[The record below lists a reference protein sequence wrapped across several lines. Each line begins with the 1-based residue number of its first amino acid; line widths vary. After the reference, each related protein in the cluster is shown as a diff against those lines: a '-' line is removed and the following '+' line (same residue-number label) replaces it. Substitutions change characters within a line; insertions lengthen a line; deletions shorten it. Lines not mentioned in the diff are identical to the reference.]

1 MSVIRL
7 FFHASCNEAFICP
20 YFRWMIKW
28 YCSSVWH
35 FCRTSVRDKLELLNK
50 RALGAVSDDIRPLL
64 RRANWSRWLMSGG
77 ELSLLA
83 SVSSRKVCA
92 RNNKFSGPSDV
103 FSDPRKILLA
113 IGGEHFLFTMKVPS
127 WRTLLFLLIVV
138 VNVSFC
144 QSDTSVAATHATK
157 NSSEW
162 VVFSYN
168 LRKLPVP
175 NCVYTGQLFL
185 SSI

>member
-1 MSVIRL
+1 M
-7 FFHASCNEAFICP
+7 
-20 YFRWMIKW
+20 
-28 YCSSVWH
+28 
-35 FCRTSVRDKLELLNK
+35 
-50 RALGAVSDDIRPLL
+50 RPLFVPASGEWINDTAL
-64 RRANWSRWLMSGG
+64 PCDIFVVPVSEKNSNYWIKDLWERCLMILDLYCEELFRSRELMSGG
-77 ELSLLA
+77 GLSLLA

-103 FSDPRKILLA
+103 FSDLWKILLA

-138 VNVSFC
+138 INVSFC
-144 QSDTSVAATHATK
+144 QSDATN

-162 VVFSYN
+162 VVFSFN
-168 LRKLPVP
+168 LKKLPVP

-185 SSI
+185 SSF